1 MGEEKELSHLETSWP
16 KLWKEAMSDV
26 VLASLQEDG
35 ESWKLLTA
43 PKESQRLREIREA
56 AEEERDEL
64 QTQQNQCQPRPDRC

>member
-1 MGEEKELSHLETSWP
+1 
-16 KLWKEAMSDV
+16 MSDV

-64 QTQQNQCQPRPDRC
+64 QTQQSQCQPRPDRC